1 MATAERPLRREELVT
16 LAILGVPTFA
26 FALAIT
32 TVSTYLPVLAS
43 SFAPSTVVI
52 GALIGGEGLMV
63 LGLPVLVGSWSDRLS
78 TPIGRRLPFVLGAA
92 PVVALALAFLGFVS
106 STGVAAFGLAIFFAA
121 YFVAYEPY
129 RALYP
134 DLVDDEA
141 APRAPRR
148 WRAASPPSRRS
159 APAAC
164 SSPWAIRCRS
174 SSAPRSSPSA
184 SGRSAGW
191 SSGGAC
197 PARSAARRAGQQG
210 RREAGRDHAPHQPR
224 AHAPR
229 RRAARALTALMRR
242 VDPLAPGERLPQEGT
257 TSEVSDLA
265 AAFNDMLDRLEG
277 ERRDS
282 ARRAMGAQERE
293 RRRLAAELHDEIG
306 QSLTALL
313 LQLRRGAVDGNNA
326 GPLLGQGARAT
337 ERILDDVRA
346 VARRLRPEALDD
358 LGLASALNSLCEQLS
373 PAACASCAAS
383 TARRPALSTPNPSSS
398 STAWPRRAS
407 PKSSATPRPRAPRST
422 SIAREPRSS
431 SA

>member
-1 MATAERPLRREELVT
+1 
-16 LAILGVPTFA
+16 
-26 FALAIT
+26 
-32 TVSTYLPVLAS
+32 
-43 SFAPSTVVI
+43 
-52 GALIGGEGLMV
+52 
-63 LGLPVLVGSWSDRLS
+63 
-78 TPIGRRLPFVLGAA
+78 
-92 PVVALALAFLGFVS
+92 
-106 STGVAAFGLAIFFAA
+106 
-121 YFVAYEPY
+121 
-129 RALYP
+129 
-134 DLVDDEA
+134 
-141 APRAPRR
+141 
-148 WRAASPPSRRS
+148 
-159 APAAC
+159 
-164 SSPWAIRCRS
+164 
-174 SSAPRSSPSA
+174 
-184 SGRSAGW
+184 
-191 SSGGAC
+191 
-197 PARSAARRAGQQG
+197 
-210 RREAGRDHAPHQPR
+210 
-224 AHAPR
+224 
-229 RRAARALTALMRR
+229 MRR